1 MDPGIE
7 DFLVAV
13 VLPPAALRQ
22 QKKVK
27 PRRFLAFKGLASTK
41 IKPTKKKYPSTK
53 RVPVKQKKNYYKKN
67 KKNFFYSVEEVFFI
81 KSFKDVKNIFFL
93 AYFFLLFV
101 ARQKKK
107 TKEQKKKNPYKR
119 TWFLYQRGK
128 KKKILATSASF
139 FLLPR
144 IKKICETKEN
154 NKKISRRI
162 FFCLLHTRKKVP
174 TGTTVVVWPLFSRV

>member
-107 TKEQKKKNPYKR
+107 TKEQKKK
-119 TWFLYQRGK
+119 THTRGPDFSIKEAK
-128 KKKILATSASF
+128 KKKFSRLAR
-139 FLLPR
+139 P
-144 IKKICETKEN
+144 
-154 NKKISRRI
+154 
-162 FFCLLHTRKKVP
+162 FFCSLASKKYARQRK
-174 TGTTVVVWPLFSRV
+174 TTKKFQEGFFFVCYTHEKKYRQGLQ